1 MEKELYF
8 SLSNRKEKIHEW
20 LTMCKETKSHQPFKL
35 NLDKAALLVL
45 DMQNFFVDK
54 NSHAYVPSV
63 GSIIPTINSLIS
75 FMSDKKRPIIYT
87 RHITSDKSDDLM
99 RKWWRDDISSDD
111 QLSEITNFIDSEKGI
126 VITKNKYSVFYSNEF
141 TKLLKES
148 PVEQLII
155 TGVMSHL
162 CCETTARDAFMNG
175 FEVFF
180 VVDGTATYS
189 EHLHIGTIRAISH
202 GFGICLSSEEILNE
216 K

>member
-8 SLSNRKEKIHEW
+8 SLSNRKDKVNEW
-20 LTMCKETKSHQPFKL
+20 LAISKETKSHHPFEL
-35 NLDKAALLVL
+35 NVDKAALLVL

-54 NSHAYVPSV
+54 DSHACVPSV

-75 FMSDKKRPIIYT
+75 FMSERKRPIIYT
-87 RHITSDKSDDLM
+87 RHITSDKSEDLM
-99 RKWWRDDISSDD
+99 KKWWRDEISSEDH
-111 QLSEITNFIDSEKGI
+111 LSKITHFIDSERGTT
-126 VITKNKYSVFYSNEF
+126 ITKNKYSAFSSNEF

-180 VVDGTATYS
+180 VVDGTSTYS
-189 EHLHIGTIRAISH
+189 EDLHVGTIRAISH
-202 GFGICLSSEEILNE
+202 GFGICLSSEEILND
-216 K
+216 